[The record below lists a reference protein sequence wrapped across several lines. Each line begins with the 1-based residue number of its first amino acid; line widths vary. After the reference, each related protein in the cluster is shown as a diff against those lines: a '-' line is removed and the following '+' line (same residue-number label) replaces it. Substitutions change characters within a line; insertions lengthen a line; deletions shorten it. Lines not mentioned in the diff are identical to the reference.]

1 VQRNFTTHNIA
12 VDTNYNENS
21 GLDIPY
27 GLDIIIFFPEGRF
40 EYIIVDGSTTF
51 MRKQINNSSQTVQQ
65 VNILFLQYV
74 MISRNPRLF
83 IRSLEEKVVEELTVV
98 FTTL

>member
-1 VQRNFTTHNIA
+1 VQRNFTSHHIA
-12 VDTNYNENS
+12 IDTKYNENS

-27 GLDIIIFFPEGRF
+27 GKDIIIFFPEGQF

-51 MRKQINNSSQTVQQ
+51 MRKQVMNETQTVQQ
-65 VNILFLQYV
+65 TNILFLQYV

-83 IRSLEEKVVEELTVV
+83 VRSLEKKLDSG
-98 FTTL
+98 LPRL